1 VPRAL
6 AVVLTLLASAAIAVA
21 FAACGDDDG
30 DEVSGVEAGTIEAL
44 FQTRVADGIIGSFAI
59 TPSGDPTPTPI
70 AIFMAGETF
79 ARARGDGRPPAGAD
93 HGRPGRLNPST
104 GLRP

>member
-30 DEVSGVEAGTIEAL
+30 DEVSGVEAGTFEAL
-44 FQTRVADGIIGSFAI
+44 FQTQVADGIIGSFAI
-59 TPSGDPTPTPI
+59 TPSG
-70 AIFMAGETF
+70 
-79 ARARGDGRPPAGAD
+79 AD
-93 HGRPGRLNPST
+93 HGRARRLNPSI

>member
-30 DEVSGVEAGTIEAL
+30 DEVSGVEAVDANCEEVECFAQQSTIDQAGPDSAGRGPRGHDRGAL
-44 FQTRVADGIIGSFAI
+44 
-59 TPSGDPTPTPI
+59 PDPV
-70 AIFMAGETF
+70 
-79 ARARGDGRPPAGAD
+79 RGRNHRQLRD
-93 HGRPGRLNPST
+93 HPER
-104 GLRP
+104 

>member
-30 DEVSGVEAGTIEAL
+30 DEVSGVEAGTFEAL
-44 FQTRVADGIIGSFAI
+44 FQTQVADGIISSFAI
-59 TPSGDPTPTPI
+59 APSGDPTPTPTPI
-70 AIFMAGETF
+70 AISMAGETF
-79 ARARGDGRPPAGAD
+79 ALEETVAPQPEQITAARGG
-93 HGRPGRLNPST
+93 
-104 GLRP
+104 